1 MLTPTGKA
9 CIKKILLSNC
19 LQELMELHQV
29 TSCCCLL
36 LLYAIKFALRGS
48 YNKYY
53 TSSLKCM
60 AFYLPFV
67 CVTVL
72 VLFSISIL

>member
-19 LQELMELHQV
+19 IQELMELHQV

-36 LLYAIKFALRGS
+36 LRYGIKLALRAID
-48 YNKYY
+48 KYY

-60 AFYLPFV
+60 AIHLSFFV
-67 CVTVL
+67 RQ
-72 VLFSISIL
+72 F

>member
-29 TSCCCLL
+29 TSSCRVLL
-36 LLYAIKFALRGS
+36 LNAIKRGLS
-48 YNKYY
+48 ATDKYCI
-53 TSSLKCM
+53 SSLKCI
-60 AFYLPFV
+60 AIYLSFV
-67 CVTVL
+67 LVTVFFL
-72 VLFSISIL
+72 NW

>member
-29 TSCCCLL
+29 TSSCRVL
-36 LLYAIKFALRGS
+36 LLYASKHGLRATD
-48 YNKYY
+48 KYCR
-53 TSSLKCM
+53 SSLKCK
-60 AFYLPFV
+60 AIYL
-67 CVTVL
+67 
-72 VLFSISIL
+72 